1 MLPSDYH
8 AAAHSRVGRRGGSKA
23 GADEGMGNDCAHDK
37 GRAQQTR
44 GQLRGGEHDASLVS
58 CSGASTVRACV
69 HARVKHSWV
78 PRFPSPT
85 SSLLLLKRVA
95 TLQVALCIFTCAH
108 GEECRCLLPRGRYLK
123 SIDASGQDQ
132 SLSQAPQRAAFSRAN
147 VDTGGGSHSAW
158 LQPRA
163 ARQAPRVCHKAGFDA
178 GGAVRRSEGGRA
190 GT

>member
-1 MLPSDYH
+1 M
-8 AAAHSRVGRRGGSKA
+8 
-23 GADEGMGNDCAHDK
+23 
-37 GRAQQTR
+37 
-44 GQLRGGEHDASLVS
+44 
-58 CSGASTVRACV
+58 RACV

-85 SSLLLLKRVA
+85 SSLLLLKCVA

-108 GEECRCLLPRGRYLK
+108 GEECRCLSPRGRYLK

-190 GT
+190 RSAPRENDRAFPPGDAADAARLADAMHMWRQQQSRPQKAICRVSN